1 MNNVIKMKRKGYL
14 GLTKALG
21 QKPSKNLRQK
31 MKRKLRLD
39 RSRKRKKKNVDKILE
54 K

>member
-14 GLTKALG
+14 GLTEALG
-21 QKPSKNLRQK
+21 QKPSKYLRQK
-31 MKRKLRLD
+31 TTRKLRLD
-39 RSRKRKKKNVDKILE
+39 RSRKRKKKNVDKLLE